1 MVFTNATGYAV
12 ANANFSL
19 PGFYNVSA
27 TFPGNT
33 TTTPTLNAV
42 AAFAGC
48 ARRLSASFSR
58 LHAQA
63 SAKWVCVFPYAAND
77 GWSMQDKASSHLHM
91 QCGYI
96 RQCSCHFYT
105 GHASNL

>member
-12 ANANFSL
+12 ANANFTL

-42 AAFAGC
+42 AAYAGC
-48 ARRLSASFSR
+48 AQWLSASFSSCMHR
-58 LHAQA
+58 HKPVGL
-63 SAKWVCVFPYAAND
+63 VC
-77 GWSMQDKASSHLHM
+77 SHVLP
-91 QCGYI
+91 
-96 RQCSCHFYT
+96 T
-105 GHASNL
+105 